1 MKISV
6 VVEERFKDGTM
17 LGSTVLGVFFN
28 KEQTDACINQ
38 AYEKFVEEQSH
49 DESLDKRVYVD
60 TLPLKIVGD
69 DVTILAKEKCPDE
82 GAYFHQTDDSIYCM
96 GFIEGFE
103 TAVAKYL

>member
-6 VVEERFKDGTM
+6 VVEERFKDGAM
-17 LGSTVLGVFFN
+17 IGSTVLGVFFN

-60 TLPLKIVGD
+60 TLPLKITGD
-69 DVTILAKEKCPDE
+69 DVIVLAKEKCPDPD
-82 GAYFHQTDDSIYCM
+82 AFFHQTDESIYCM
-96 GFIEGFE
+96 GFIEGYE
-103 TAVAKYL
+103 TAIVKNT

>member
-6 VVEERFKDGTM
+6 VVEEKFKNGTM
-17 LGSTVLGVFFN
+17 IGSTVLGVFFN

-60 TLPLKIVGD
+60 TLPLNIAGD
-69 DVTILAKEKCPDE
+69 DVIILAKKKCPDVD
-82 GAYFHQTDDSIYCM
+82 AFFHATDETIYCM
-96 GFIEGFE
+96 GFIEGYE
-103 TAVAKYL
+103 TAMVKNR

>member
-60 TLPLKIVGD
+60 TLPLKITGD
-69 DVTILAKEKCPDE
+69 DVIVLAKEKCPDE
-82 GAYFHQTDDSIYCM
+82 GAFFHATDETIYCM
-96 GFIEGFE
+96 GFIEGYE
-103 TAVAKYL
+103 TAIAKNL